1 MRRKHAPRKAHFNT
15 SLLCWSTFCLSGCC
29 PSQSE
34 GSLLRTSRCRP
45 GFLRL
50 TGGPRPPRLHPRL
63 DGRPLSRCAAPRQ
76 SDRCR
81 PGLSA
86 SWRPIGSL
94 SVQTGYRCRCVD
106 CAARLHCR
114 HQTAPIGRKER
125 GVCSALLKWHNE
137 VNIFKGIKLRD
148 CSPLPYTHLHTPC
161 LYWVFPLPG
170 LPLHHHH
177 PVPSH
182 CRCRYRCLRRCWQIG
197 VSPAPSLIQSQSPT
211 LKHNKVEGLSY
222 DPKFSSSVGCY
233 RCQVKC
239 MRLSCCSL
247 LPITPL
253 RTRNQPTC
261 FLRVNTSTGC

>member
-137 VNIFKGIKLRD
+137 VNIFKGIKHAWPFTAPIHTLAHTLFILGFPPSWPSSSSSSSR
-148 CSPLPYTHLHTPC
+148 SLSLPLPL
-161 LYWVFPLPG
+161 PLPEA
-170 LPLHHHH
+170 LLAD
-177 PVPSH
+177 
-182 CRCRYRCLRRCWQIG
+182 R
-197 VSPAPSLIQSQSPT
+197 
-211 LKHNKVEGLSY
+211 GLSCSES
-222 DPKFSSSVGCY
+222 DPEPEPDSETQQSGRFVLWPKVQFIGW
-233 RCQVKC
+233 
-239 MRLSCCSL
+239 MLS
-247 LPITPL
+247 LPSETYEALMLFFIT
-253 RTRNQPTC
+253 NH
-261 FLRVNTSTGC
+261 SA